1 MKHGYFKVAIL
12 FSCLYFPACLFGQS
26 NTDPNYGVTKMYDG
40 NKEIGLSEE
49 ERSDNLPYL
58 SSIGQDEFTQHF
70 DCPMFDKRTVSVR
83 HGKLYAGGAR
93 ISKEDY
99 MLMCYHVDK
108 SIWEQYRKGIKQRRA
123 GAWLTTMGSLSM
135 ATWLITSSIV
145 YCNGFGFE
153 KAFFNEITTPLFCIG
168 VGFMVSSIPV
178 YCVGNKKLN
187 KSVQEYNSRLQEHS
201 RPQATLNIGFN
212 SDGIGLS
219 MTF

>member
-49 ERSDNLPYL
+49 GRSDNLPY
-58 SSIGQDEFTQHF
+58 SESIGQDEFMQHF
-70 DCPMFDKRTVSVR
+70 DCPLFDKRTVSVR

-135 ATWLITSSIV
+135 ATWLIISSVV
-145 YCNGFGFE
+145 YCRGYE
-153 KAFFNEITTPLFCIG
+153 KAFFDDEVTTPLFCIS
-168 VGFMVSSIPV
+168 VGFMVSGIPV

-201 RPQATLNIGFN
+201 GPQATLNIGFN